1 MSDQQ
6 AYIDR
11 QEARR
16 RELAA
21 KIELLRARTA
31 HVSADTRIAI
41 NEQIE
46 RLTRQEDKYA
56 EKIRELKQA
65 GGDAWTDLKDGVEKA
80 WDELKGGVKAAA
92 DKFQ

>member
-11 QEARR
+11 QEAHR

-21 KIELLRARTA
+21 KIELLRARA
-31 HVSADTRIAI
+31 ARASADTRVAI

-46 RLTRQEDKYA
+46 KLARQEDKYA
-56 EKIRELKQA
+56 EKIGELKQSS
-65 GGDAWTDLKDGVEKA
+65 GEAWTELKDGVEKA
-80 WDELKGGVKAAA
+80 WDELKSGVKAAA
-92 DKFQ
+92 EKFP